1 MYQKFKA
8 NDIFYNRVKTHPLIN
23 FIIYSG
29 SVYYN
34 NRNLE
39 AGAFTDPVL
48 HVPDGH
54 INLYELN
61 VDRPAG
67 QLIYPF
73 ITKQGSITSFR
84 TVSTTSFNNDFAY
97 GDVVTGA
104 YPLSATISRDY
115 IYENTQDKK
124 LYALK
129 TTINYYRKNSVNFEY
144 SSSARDLDAVPVN
157 LISVPSIFYGSSIKK
172 GSIDLKYYVSGTL
185 IAQAKDERQN
195 GELIQTGPAGSVGSG
210 SIVGLALYNEGFLIL
225 TSSQGITTH
234 TEIYSP
240 VGTATSASWINFAT
254 TGSGGSTAHSSSFDL
269 TFKGTNYVP
278 TITMM
283 AHAPEGLY
291 NNSSNPT
298 FLQLSTLTQ
307 SAQETS
313 GTSSVYMQN
322 PGSMIKNTVKSP
334 YNDPTASFRKQ
345 TYISRIGI
353 YDEDKNL
360 IAIAKVATPV
370 KKRESD
376 SYTFKLKLD
385 I

>member
-97 GDVVTGA
+97 GDVVTGT

-129 TTINYYRKNSVNFEY
+129 TTIDYYRKNSVNFEY

-195 GELIQTGPAGSVGSG
+195 GELIQTGPEGSVGSG

-234 TEIYSP
+234 TEIYPP

-254 TGSGGSTAHSSSFDL
+254 TGSGGTNAHSSSFDL

-298 FLQLSTLTQ
+298 FLELSSLTQ
-307 SAQETS
+307 SAQETNV
-313 GTSSVYMQN
+313 TSSVYLQN

-334 YNDPTASFRKQ
+334 YNDPTASFQKQ